1 MLPPVFCS
9 RHGEK
14 SQSKAAHRQNIACAR
29 DRAFLLS
36 VSSSR
41 YKNNVIFLRENKE
54 EQEPLIWKDPTPWRG
69 RRERELLGKK
79 NARLFKF
86 QFFLERNR
94 DRQRQRQRPTR
105 RKKRIEPY
113 PVQNRA
119 VCVRFSRALCERSA
133 FWKWRLLQ
141 TNSFFFFFEKRKRR
155 EIGKKSTHARSREN
169 NTVIIIIFDCTTRK
183 RVKS

>member
-113 PVQNRA
+113 LVQNRV
-119 VCVRFSRALCERSA
+119 VCVRFSRAYVSEAR
-133 FWKWRLLQ
+133 FGNGDYYKQ
-141 TNSFFFFFEKRKRR
+141 TVSFFFLKSGRR

>member
-69 RRERELLGKK
+69 RREREIGKK
-79 NARLFKF
+79 KTRAFSNSNPFWK
-86 QFFLERNR
+86 ETETDR
-94 DRQRQRQRPTR
+94 DRDRDRHGEKNESNLTSF
-105 RKKRIEPY
+105 KIEWCAFVSRELY
-113 PVQNRA
+113 
-119 VCVRFSRALCERSA
+119 VREARFGNGDYY
-133 FWKWRLLQ
+133 KQ
-141 TNSFFFFFEKRKRR
+141 TVSFFFLKSGRR